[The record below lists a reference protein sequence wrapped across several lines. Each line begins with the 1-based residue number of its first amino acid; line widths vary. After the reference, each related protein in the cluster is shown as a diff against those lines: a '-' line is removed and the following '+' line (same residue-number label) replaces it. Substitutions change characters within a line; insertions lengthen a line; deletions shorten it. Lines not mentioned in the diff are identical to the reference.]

1 MKIGIDKIG
10 FAMPKYFLDIA
21 DLAKARN
28 INANKYVK
36 GLLQLEMSIAPITQ
50 DIVTLGATAASEF
63 LTEEDKKNID
73 MIIIGT
79 ESGID
84 QSKSASIFI
93 HNLLGLSPF
102 TRAIEVKEA
111 CYGGTAAIAIAKN
124 HVASNPESSVLVI
137 TSDLAKYGIGATG
150 ESTQGAGSCAMLIK
164 KDPSI
169 LILNDDNVYQTR
181 DIMDFWRP
189 NYSDFPHVDGHFS
202 TKQYL
207 DCLETTW
214 NEYSKKFNKSL
225 DNFEASCFHLPF
237 PKIGLKGLNTIV
249 PKQENEN
256 LKDKLNENFHTSI
269 IYNQKVGNIYTGS
282 LYLNLLSLLEN
293 SKSLSSGD
301 NILMYSYGS
310 GAVCE
315 FFNLTLAE
323 GFKNHLRCDRL
334 NDFENRKQLSMEEY
348 ENMFF
353 EKIVLDEK
361 GNCDFSNNKFI
372 QESDNSF
379 VLAKIEN
386 HKRVYKKLNE

>member
-1 MKIGIDKIG
+1 
-10 FAMPKYFLDIA
+10 MPKYFLDIA

-28 INANKYVK
+28 INVNKYVK

-63 LTEEDKKNID
+63 LTDEDKKNID

-93 HNLLGLSPF
+93 HSLLGLSPF

-225 DNFEASCFHLPF
+225 DNFEAICFHLPF

-315 FFNLTLAE
+315 IFSVTLVD
-323 GFKNHLRCDRL
+323 GFEKRLRSDRMA
-334 NDFENRKQLSMEEY
+334 DFDTRVKLSIEEY
-348 ENMFF
+348 EKMFF
-353 EKIVLDEK
+353 EKIELDEN
-361 GNCDFSNNKFI
+361 GNSSFISDDDSLFSL
-372 QESDNSF
+372 E
-379 VLAKIEN
+379 KIEN
-386 HKRVYKKLNE
+386 HMRIYKKNNF

>member
-169 LILNDDNVYQTR
+169 LILNDDNIYQTR

-225 DNFEASCFHLPF
+225 DNFEAICFHLPF

-315 FFNLTLAE
+315 IFSVTLVD
-323 GFKNHLRCDRL
+323 GFEKRLRSDRMA
-334 NDFENRKQLSMEEY
+334 DFDARVKLSIEEY
-348 ENMFF
+348 EKMFF
-353 EKIVLDEK
+353 EKIELDEN
-361 GNCDFSNNKFI
+361 GNSSFI
-372 QESDNSF
+372 NDDNSLF
-379 VLAKIEN
+379 SLEKIEN
-386 HKRVYKKLNE
+386 HMRIYKKK

>member
-63 LTEEDKKNID
+63 LTDEDKKNID

-102 TRAIEVKEA
+102 TRAIEVKDA

-225 DNFEASCFHLPF
+225 DNFEAICFHLPF

-315 FFNLTLAE
+315 IFSVTLVD
-323 GFKNHLRCDRL
+323 GFEKRLRSDRMA
-334 NDFENRKQLSMEEY
+334 DFDARVKLSIEEY
-348 ENMFF
+348 EKMFF
-353 EKIVLDEK
+353 EKIELDEN
-361 GNCDFSNNKFI
+361 GNSSFISDDDSLFSL
-372 QESDNSF
+372 E
-379 VLAKIEN
+379 KIEN
-386 HKRVYKKLNE
+386 HMRIYKKNNF

>member
-28 INANKYVK
+28 INVNKYVK

-225 DNFEASCFHLPF
+225 DNFEAICFHLPF

-315 FFNLTLAE
+315 IFSVTLVD
-323 GFKNHLRCDRL
+323 GFEKRLRSDRMA
-334 NDFENRKQLSMEEY
+334 DFDTRVKLSIEEY
-348 ENMFF
+348 EKMFF
-353 EKIVLDEK
+353 EKIELDEN
-361 GNCDFSNNKFI
+361 GNSSFI
-372 QESDNSF
+372 NDDNSLF
-379 VLAKIEN
+379 SLEKIEN
-386 HKRVYKKLNE
+386 HMRIYKKNNF

>member
-164 KDPSI
+164 KEPSI

-225 DNFEASCFHLPF
+225 DDFEAVCFHLPF

-315 FFNLTLAE
+315 IFSVTLVD
-323 GFKNHLRCDRL
+323 GFEKRLRSDRMA
-334 NDFENRKQLSMEEY
+334 DFDTRVKLSIEEY
-348 ENMFF
+348 EKMFF
-353 EKIVLDEK
+353 EKIELDEN
-361 GNCDFSNNKFI
+361 GNSSFISDDDSLFSL
-372 QESDNSF
+372 E
-379 VLAKIEN
+379 KIEN
-386 HKRVYKKLNE
+386 HMRIYKKNNF

>member
-63 LTEEDKKNID
+63 LTDEDKRNID

-124 HVASNPESSVLVI
+124 HVVSNPESSVLVI

-225 DNFEASCFHLPF
+225 DNFEAICFHLPF

-315 FFNLTLAE
+315 IFSVTLVD
-323 GFKNHLRCDRL
+323 GFEKRLRSDRMA
-334 NDFENRKQLSMEEY
+334 DFDTRVKLSIEEY
-348 ENMFF
+348 EKMFF
-353 EKIVLDEK
+353 EKIELDEN
-361 GNCDFSNNKFI
+361 GNSSFISDDDSLFSL
-372 QESDNSF
+372 E
-379 VLAKIEN
+379 KIEN
-386 HKRVYKKLNE
+386 HKRIYKKNNF

>member
-50 DIVTLGATAASEF
+50 DIVTLGATAALEF

-93 HNLLGLSPF
+93 HSLLGLSPF

-124 HVASNPESSVLVI
+124 HVVSNPESSVLVI

-225 DNFEASCFHLPF
+225 DIFEAICFHLPF

-315 FFNLTLAE
+315 IFSVTLVD
-323 GFKNHLRCDRL
+323 GFEKRLRSDRMA
-334 NDFENRKQLSMEEY
+334 DFDARVKLSIEEY
-348 ENMFF
+348 EKMFF
-353 EKIVLDEK
+353 EKVELDEN
-361 GNCDFSNNKFI
+361 GNSSFISDDDSLFSL
-372 QESDNSF
+372 E
-379 VLAKIEN
+379 KIEN
-386 HKRVYKKLNE
+386 HMRIYKKNNF

>member
-124 HVASNPESSVLVI
+124 HVVSNPESSVLVI

-225 DNFEASCFHLPF
+225 DDFEAICFHLPF

-315 FFNLTLAE
+315 IFSVTLVD
-323 GFKNHLRCDRL
+323 GFEKRLRSDRME
-334 NDFENRKQLSMEEY
+334 DFDTRVKLSIEEY
-348 ENMFF
+348 EKMFF
-353 EKIVLDEK
+353 EKIELDEN
-361 GNCDFSNNKFI
+361 GNSSFISDDDSLFSL
-372 QESDNSF
+372 E
-379 VLAKIEN
+379 KIEN
-386 HKRVYKKLNE
+386 HMRIYKKNNF

>member
-63 LTEEDKKNID
+63 LTDEDKRNID

-124 HVASNPESSVLVI
+124 HVVSNPESSVLVI

-225 DNFEASCFHLPF
+225 DNFEAICFHLPF

-315 FFNLTLAE
+315 IFSVTLVD
-323 GFKNHLRCDRL
+323 GFEKRLRSDRMA
-334 NDFENRKQLSMEEY
+334 DFDTRVKLSIEEY
-348 ENMFF
+348 EKMFF
-353 EKIVLDEK
+353 EKIELDEN
-361 GNCDFSNNKFI
+361 GNSSFISDDDSLFSL
-372 QESDNSF
+372 E
-379 VLAKIEN
+379 KIEN
-386 HKRVYKKLNE
+386 HMRIYKKNNF

>member
-63 LTEEDKKNID
+63 LTDEDKKNID

-93 HNLLGLSPF
+93 HSLLGLSPF

-124 HVASNPESSVLVI
+124 HVVSNPESSVLVI

-225 DNFEASCFHLPF
+225 DNFEAICFHLPF

-293 SKSLSSGD
+293 SKSLSSGN

-315 FFNLTLAE
+315 IFSVTLVN
-323 GFKNHLRCDRL
+323 GFEKRLRSDRMA
-334 NDFENRKQLSMEEY
+334 DFDTRVKLSIEEY
-348 ENMFF
+348 EKMFF
-353 EKIVLDEK
+353 EKIELDEN
-361 GNCDFSNNKFI
+361 GNSSFISDDDSLFSL
-372 QESDNSF
+372 E
-379 VLAKIEN
+379 KIEN
-386 HKRVYKKLNE
+386 HMRIYKKNNF

>member
-225 DNFEASCFHLPF
+225 DNFEAICFHLPF

-315 FFNLTLAE
+315 IFSVTLVD
-323 GFKNHLRCDRL
+323 GFEKRLRSDRMA
-334 NDFENRKQLSMEEY
+334 DFDARVKLSIEEY
-348 ENMFF
+348 EKMFF
-353 EKIVLDEK
+353 EKIELDEN
-361 GNCDFSNNKFI
+361 GNSSFISDDDSLFSL
-372 QESDNSF
+372 E
-379 VLAKIEN
+379 KIEN
-386 HKRVYKKLNE
+386 HMRIYKKK

>member
-28 INANKYVK
+28 INVNKYVK

-93 HNLLGLSPF
+93 HNLLGLSSF

-225 DNFEASCFHLPF
+225 DDFEAICFHLPF

-249 PKQENEN
+249 PKQENKN

-282 LYLNLLSLLEN
+282 LYLNLLSFLEN

-315 FFNLTLAE
+315 IFSVTLVD
-323 GFKNHLRCDRL
+323 GFEKRLRSDRMA
-334 NDFENRKQLSMEEY
+334 DFDARVKLSIEEY
-348 ENMFF
+348 EKMFF
-353 EKIVLDEK
+353 EKIELDEN
-361 GNCDFSNNKFI
+361 GNSSFI
-372 QESDNSF
+372 SDDNSLF
-379 VLAKIEN
+379 SLEKIEN
-386 HKRVYKKLNE
+386 HMRIYKKNNF

>member
-225 DNFEASCFHLPF
+225 DNFEAICFHLPF

-315 FFNLTLAE
+315 IFSVTLVD
-323 GFKNHLRCDRL
+323 GFEKRLRSDRMA
-334 NDFENRKQLSMEEY
+334 DFDARVKLSIEEY
-348 ENMFF
+348 EKMFF
-353 EKIVLDEK
+353 EKIELDEN
-361 GNCDFSNNKFI
+361 GNSSFISDDDSLFSL
-372 QESDNSF
+372 E
-379 VLAKIEN
+379 KIEN
-386 HKRVYKKLNE
+386 HMRIYKKNNF

>member
-225 DNFEASCFHLPF
+225 DNFEAICFHLPF

-315 FFNLTLAE
+315 IFSVTLVD
-323 GFKNHLRCDRL
+323 GFEKRLRSDRMA
-334 NDFENRKQLSMEEY
+334 DFDARVKLSIEEY
-348 ENMFF
+348 EKMFF
-353 EKIVLDEK
+353 EKIELDEN
-361 GNCDFSNNKFI
+361 GNSSFI
-372 QESDNSF
+372 SDDNSLF
-379 VLAKIEN
+379 SLEKIEN
-386 HKRVYKKLNE
+386 HMRIYKKNNF

>member
-63 LTEEDKKNID
+63 LTDEDKKNID

-93 HNLLGLSPF
+93 HSLLGLSPF

-124 HVASNPESSVLVI
+124 HVVSNPESSVLVI

-225 DNFEASCFHLPF
+225 DNFEAICFHLPF

-315 FFNLTLAE
+315 IFSVTLVN
-323 GFKNHLRCDRL
+323 GFEKRLRSDRMA
-334 NDFENRKQLSMEEY
+334 DFDTRVKLSIEEY
-348 ENMFF
+348 EKMFF
-353 EKIVLDEK
+353 EKIELDEN
-361 GNCDFSNNKFI
+361 GNSSFI
-372 QESDNSF
+372 NDDNSLF
-379 VLAKIEN
+379 SLEKIEN
-386 HKRVYKKLNE
+386 HMRIYKKNNF

>member
-50 DIVTLGATAASEF
+50 DIVTLGAAAASEF

-225 DNFEASCFHLPF
+225 DNFEAICFHLPF

-293 SKSLSSGD
+293 SKSLSSGN

-315 FFNLTLAE
+315 IFSVTLVD
-323 GFKNHLRCDRL
+323 GFEKRLRSDRMA
-334 NDFENRKQLSMEEY
+334 DFDTRVKLSIEEY
-348 ENMFF
+348 EKMFF
-353 EKIVLDEK
+353 EKIKLDEN
-361 GNCDFSNNKFI
+361 GNSSFISDDDSLFSL
-372 QESDNSF
+372 E
-379 VLAKIEN
+379 KIEN
-386 HKRVYKKLNE
+386 HMRIYKKK

>member
-63 LTEEDKKNID
+63 LTDEDKKNID

-93 HNLLGLSPF
+93 HSLLGLSPF

-124 HVASNPESSVLVI
+124 HVVSNPESSVLVI

-225 DNFEASCFHLPF
+225 DDFEAICFHLPF

-293 SKSLSSGD
+293 SESLSSSD

-315 FFNLTLAE
+315 IFSVTLVD
-323 GFKNHLRCDRL
+323 GFEKRLRSDRMA
-334 NDFENRKQLSMEEY
+334 DFDTRVKLSIEEY
-348 ENMFF
+348 EKIFF
-353 EKIVLDEK
+353 EKIKLDEN
-361 GNCDFSNNKFI
+361 GNSSFISDDDSLFSL
-372 QESDNSF
+372 E
-379 VLAKIEN
+379 KIEN
-386 HKRVYKKLNE
+386 HMRIYKKNNF

>member
-93 HNLLGLSPF
+93 HSLLGLSPF

-124 HVASNPESSVLVI
+124 HVVSNPESSVLVI

-225 DNFEASCFHLPF
+225 DDFEAICFHLPF

-315 FFNLTLAE
+315 IFSVTLVD
-323 GFKNHLRCDRL
+323 GFEKRLRSDRMG
-334 NDFENRKQLSMEEY
+334 DFDARVKLSIEEY
-348 ENMFF
+348 EKMFF
-353 EKIVLDEK
+353 EKIELDEN
-361 GNCDFSNNKFI
+361 GNSSFISDDDSLFSL
-372 QESDNSF
+372 E
-379 VLAKIEN
+379 KIEN
-386 HKRVYKKLNE
+386 HMRIYKKNNF

>member
-93 HNLLGLSPF
+93 HSLLGLSPF

-225 DNFEASCFHLPF
+225 DNFEAICFHLPF

-315 FFNLTLAE
+315 IFSVTLVD
-323 GFKNHLRCDRL
+323 GFEKRLRSDRMS
-334 NDFENRKQLSMEEY
+334 DFDARVKLSIEEY
-348 ENMFF
+348 EKMFF
-353 EKIVLDEK
+353 EKIELDEN
-361 GNCDFSNNKFI
+361 GNSSFISDDDSLFSL
-372 QESDNSF
+372 E
-379 VLAKIEN
+379 KIEN
-386 HKRVYKKLNE
+386 HMRIYKKNNF

>member
-225 DNFEASCFHLPF
+225 DNFEAICFHLPF

-293 SKSLSSGD
+293 SKSLSSGN

-315 FFNLTLAE
+315 IFSVTLVD
-323 GFKNHLRCDRL
+323 GFEKRLRSDRMA
-334 NDFENRKQLSMEEY
+334 DFDTRVKLSIEEY
-348 ENMFF
+348 EKMFF
-353 EKIVLDEK
+353 EKIELDEN
-361 GNCDFSNNKFI
+361 GNSSFISDDDSLFSL
-372 QESDNSF
+372 E
-379 VLAKIEN
+379 KIEN
-386 HKRVYKKLNE
+386 HMRIYKKNNF

>member
-21 DLAKARN
+21 DLAKARS

-36 GLLQLEMSIAPITQ
+36 GLLQLEMSIAPTTQ

-63 LTEEDKKNID
+63 LTDEDKKNID
-73 MIIIGT
+73 MVIIGT

-93 HNLLGLSPF
+93 HSLLGLSPF

-124 HVASNPESSVLVI
+124 HVVSNPESSVLVI

-225 DNFEASCFHLPF
+225 DDFEAICFHLPF

-256 LKDKLNENFHTSI
+256 LKNKLNENFHTSI

-315 FFNLTLAE
+315 IFSVTLVDGFEKRLRSDRMEDFNART
-323 GFKNHLRCDRL
+323 K
-334 NDFENRKQLSMEEY
+334 LSIEEY
-348 ENMFF
+348 EKMFF
-353 EKIVLDEK
+353 EKIELDEN
-361 GNCDFSNNKFI
+361 GNSSFI
-372 QESDNSF
+372 NDDNSLF
-379 VLAKIEN
+379 SLEKIEN
-386 HKRVYKKLNE
+386 HMRIYKKNNF

>member
-93 HNLLGLSPF
+93 HNLLRLSPF

-225 DNFEASCFHLPF
+225 DDFKAICFHLPF

-315 FFNLTLAE
+315 IFSVTLVD
-323 GFKNHLRCDRL
+323 GFEKRLRSDRMA
-334 NDFENRKQLSMEEY
+334 DFDTRVKLSIEEY
-348 ENMFF
+348 EKMFF
-353 EKIVLDEK
+353 EKIELDEN
-361 GNCDFSNNKFI
+361 GNSSFI
-372 QESDNSF
+372 SDDNSLF
-379 VLAKIEN
+379 SLEKIEN
-386 HKRVYKKLNE
+386 HMRIYKKNNF

>member
-28 INANKYVK
+28 INVNKYVK

-63 LTEEDKKNID
+63 LTDEDKKNID

-93 HNLLGLSPF
+93 HSLLGLSPF

-225 DNFEASCFHLPF
+225 DNFEAICFHLPF

-315 FFNLTLAE
+315 IFSVTLVD
-323 GFKNHLRCDRL
+323 GFEKRLRSDRMA
-334 NDFENRKQLSMEEY
+334 DFDARVKLSIEEY
-348 ENMFF
+348 EKMFF
-353 EKIVLDEK
+353 EKIELDEN
-361 GNCDFSNNKFI
+361 GNSSFISDDDSLFSL
-372 QESDNSF
+372 E
-379 VLAKIEN
+379 KIEN
-386 HKRVYKKLNE
+386 HMRIYKKNNF

>member
-63 LTEEDKKNID
+63 LTEENKKNID

-93 HNLLGLSPF
+93 HSLLGLSPF

-225 DNFEASCFHLPF
+225 DNFEAICFHLPF

-315 FFNLTLAE
+315 IFSVTLVD
-323 GFKNHLRCDRL
+323 GFEKRLRSDRMA
-334 NDFENRKQLSMEEY
+334 DFDTRVKLSIEEY
-348 ENMFF
+348 EKMFF
-353 EKIVLDEK
+353 EKIELDEN
-361 GNCDFSNNKFI
+361 GNSSFI
-372 QESDNSF
+372 NDDNSLF
-379 VLAKIEN
+379 SLEKIEN
-386 HKRVYKKLNE
+386 HMRIYKKNNF